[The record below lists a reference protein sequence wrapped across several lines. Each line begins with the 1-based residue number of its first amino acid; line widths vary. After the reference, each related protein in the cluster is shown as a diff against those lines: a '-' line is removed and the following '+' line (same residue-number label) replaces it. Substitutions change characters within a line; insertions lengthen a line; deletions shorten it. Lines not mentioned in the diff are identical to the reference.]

1 MQKTDSDYIVTPP
14 VNKRWKSI
22 IRNHQTNQL
31 PAPWLTLTTELK
43 TVLALK
49 TPKAAAQL
57 LKQDVQNTVY
67 LELKGIK
74 KS

>member
-43 TVLALK
+43 IVLALK
-49 TPKAAAQL
+49 SPQSCSTTTEAGC
-57 LKQDVQNTVY
+57 TEY
-67 LELKGIK
+67 SIFGIK
-74 KS
+74 RN